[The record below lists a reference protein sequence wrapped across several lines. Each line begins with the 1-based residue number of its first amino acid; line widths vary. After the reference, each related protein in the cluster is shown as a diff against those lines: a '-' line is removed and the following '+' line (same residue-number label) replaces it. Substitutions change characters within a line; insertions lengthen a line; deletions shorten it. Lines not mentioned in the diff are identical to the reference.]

1 MALIKCKNCGRM
13 MSDRAD
19 FCPHCGCPKEFA
31 AKEETSIKE
40 ENPIIE
46 EDSVKEE
53 NSVTKAQT
61 VSTTEDLNNN
71 DNDDKATATQD
82 TEEVVEEEGEE
93 DNANKGL
100 VALVIVLAVIA
111 IGFGGYIWYN
121 RSSNNVDSS
130 NKIIEVT
137 PMDTTEY
144 QTMEPDTEVVATD
157 AKEEAVVD
165 TAMTYNNSNNSQEQ
179 HQVKEG
185 FNTNSDVKNFVIGNS
200 YYHNGV
206 TLKITENGVYA
217 NDNKISSSSPVF
229 KRVSQFVG
237 KVTARPSIS
246 ISIKWEGNKLVDNN
260 SGDVYYEN

>member
-1 MALIKCKNCGRM
+1 
-13 MSDRAD
+13 
-19 FCPHCGCPKEFA
+19 
-31 AKEETSIKE
+31 
-40 ENPIIE
+40 
-46 EDSVKEE
+46 
-53 NSVTKAQT
+53 
-61 VSTTEDLNNN
+61 
-71 DNDDKATATQD
+71 
-82 TEEVVEEEGEE
+82 
-93 DNANKGL
+93 
-100 VALVIVLAVIA
+100 
-111 IGFGGYIWYN
+111 
-121 RSSNNVDSS
+121 
-130 NKIIEVT
+130 
-137 PMDTTEY
+137 MDTTEY

-165 TAMTYNNSNNSQEQ
+165 TAMTYNNSKNSQEQ

-200 YYHNGV
+200 YYYNGV

>member
-19 FCPHCGCPKEFA
+19 FCPHCGCPKEFS

-46 EDSVKEE
+46 EDFVKEE

-61 VSTTEDLNNN
+61 VSTTEDLNSN
-71 DNDDKATATQD
+71 DNDDETTATQD
-82 TEEVVEEEGEE
+82 TEEVVEEE
-93 DNANKGL
+93 NANKGL

-111 IGFGGYIWYN
+111 IGFGGYICYN
-121 RSSNNVDSS
+121 RFSNNVDPS
-130 NKIIEVT
+130 NNIVEVT
-137 PMDTTEY
+137 PVDTTEY

-165 TAMTYNNSNNSQEQ
+165 TAMTYNNSQNSQEQ

-200 YYHNGV
+200 YYYNGV

>member
-19 FCPHCGCPKEFA
+19 FCPHCGCPKEFS

-53 NSVTKAQT
+53 SSVTKAQT
-61 VSTTEDLNNN
+61 VSTTEDLNSN
-71 DNDDKATATQD
+71 DNDDETTATQD
-82 TEEVVEEEGEE
+82 TEEVVEE

-111 IGFGGYIWYN
+111 IGFGGYICYN
-121 RSSNNVDSS
+121 RFSNNVDPS
-130 NKIIEVT
+130 NNIVEVT
-137 PMDTTEY
+137 PVDTTEY

-165 TAMTYNNSNNSQEQ
+165 TAMTYNNSKNSQEQ

-200 YYHNGV
+200 YYYNGV

>member
-1 MALIKCKNCGRM
+1 MALIKCKECGRM

-19 FCPHCGCPKEFA
+19 FCPHCGCPKEFS
-31 AKEETSIKE
+31 AKEGTSI
-40 ENPIIE
+40 
-46 EDSVKEE
+46 KEE

-61 VSTTEDLNNN
+61 VSTTEDLNSN
-71 DNDDKATATQD
+71 DNDEEATATQD
-82 TEEVVEEEGEE
+82 TEEVVEEEE

-100 VALVIVLAVIA
+100 VALVIVLAIIA
-111 IGFGGYIWYN
+111 IGFGGYIWYC
-121 RSSNNVDSS
+121 RSSNNVGTS
-130 NKIIEVT
+130 NNIIEVT
-137 PMDTTEY
+137 PVDTTEY

>member
-19 FCPHCGCPKEFA
+19 FCPHCGCPKEFS

-46 EDSVKEE
+46 EDFVKEE

-61 VSTTEDLNNN
+61 VSTTEDLNSN
-71 DNDDKATATQD
+71 DNDDEATATQE
-82 TEEVVEEEGEE
+82 TEEVVEE

-111 IGFGGYIWYN
+111 IGFGGYICYN
-121 RSSNNVDSS
+121 RFSNNVDPS
-130 NKIIEVT
+130 NNIVEVT
-137 PMDTTEY
+137 PVDTTEY
-144 QTMEPDTEVVATD
+144 QTMEPDTEVVTTD

-200 YYHNGV
+200 YYYNGV

>member
-19 FCPHCGCPKEFA
+19 FCPHCGCPKEFS

-46 EDSVKEE
+46 EDFVKKE

-61 VSTTEDLNNN
+61 VSTTEDLNSN
-71 DNDDKATATQD
+71 DNDDETTATQD
-82 TEEVVEEEGEE
+82 TEEVVEE

-111 IGFGGYIWYN
+111 IGFGGYICYN
-121 RSSNNVDSS
+121 RFSNNVDPS
-130 NKIIEVT
+130 NNIVEVT
-137 PMDTTEY
+137 PVDTTEY

-165 TAMTYNNSNNSQEQ
+165 TAMTYNNSKNSQEQ

-200 YYHNGV
+200 YYYNGV

>member
-19 FCPHCGCPKEFA
+19 FCPHCGCPKEFS

-46 EDSVKEE
+46 EDFVKEE

-61 VSTTEDLNNN
+61 VSTTEDLNSN
-71 DNDDKATATQD
+71 DKDDEATATQD
-82 TEEVVEEEGEE
+82 TEEVVEEEE

-111 IGFGGYIWYN
+111 IGFGGYICYN
-121 RSSNNVDSS
+121 RFSNNVDPS
-130 NKIIEVT
+130 NNIIEVT

-144 QTMEPDTEVVATD
+144 QTMEPDSEVVATD

-165 TAMTYNNSNNSQEQ
+165 TAMTYNNSQNSQEQ

-185 FNTNSDVKNFVIGNS
+185 FN
-200 YYHNGV
+200 
-206 TLKITENGVYA
+206 
-217 NDNKISSSSPVF
+217 
-229 KRVSQFVG
+229 R
-237 KVTARPSIS
+237 
-246 ISIKWEGNKLVDNN
+246 
-260 SGDVYYEN
+260 

>member
-13 MSDRAD
+13 MRDRAD

-82 TEEVVEEEGEE
+82 TEEVEEEEG

-100 VALVIVLAVIA
+100 VAWVIVLAVIA

-121 RSSNNVDSS
+121 RSSNNVGT
-130 NKIIEVT
+130 NKNIVEVT

-144 QTMEPDTEVVATD
+144 QTMEPDSEVVATD

-229 KRVSQFVG
+229 KRISQFVG

>member
-46 EDSVKEE
+46 ENSVKEE
-53 NSVTKAQT
+53 NSVTKDQT
-61 VSTTEDLNNN
+61 VSTTENLNSK
-71 DNDDKATATQD
+71 DNDEEATATQD
-82 TEEVVEEEGEE
+82 TEEVVAAEEE

-100 VALVIVLAVIA
+100 VALVVALAIIA
-111 IGFGGYIWYN
+111 IGFGGYIWYS
-121 RSSNNVDSS
+121 RSSNNVGTS
-130 NKIIEVT
+130 NNIIEVT

-144 QTMEPDTEVVATD
+144 QTMEPDSEVVATD

-165 TAMTYNNSNNSQEQ
+165 TAMTHNNSNNSQEQ

>member
-19 FCPHCGCPKEFA
+19 FCPHCGCPKKFS

-46 EDSVKEE
+46 EDFVKEE

-61 VSTTEDLNNN
+61 VSTTEDLNSN
-71 DNDDKATATQD
+71 DNDDETTATQD
-82 TEEVVEEEGEE
+82 TEEVVEE

-111 IGFGGYIWYN
+111 IGFGGYICYN
-121 RSSNNVDSS
+121 RFSNNVDPS
-130 NKIIEVT
+130 NNIVEVT
-137 PMDTTEY
+137 PVDTTEY

-165 TAMTYNNSNNSQEQ
+165 TAMTYNNSKNSQEQ

-200 YYHNGV
+200 YYYNGV

>member
-1 MALIKCKNCGRM
+1 MALIKCKECGRM

-19 FCPHCGCPKEFA
+19 FCPHCGCPKEFS

-40 ENPIIE
+40 EKPIIE
-46 EDSVKEE
+46 EDPVKEE

-61 VSTTEDLNNN
+61 VSTTEYLNSN
-71 DNDDKATATQD
+71 DKDDETTATQD
-82 TEEVVEEEGEE
+82 TEEVVEEEE

-111 IGFGGYIWYN
+111 IGFGGYICYN
-121 RSSNNVDSS
+121 RFSNNVDPS
-130 NKIIEVT
+130 NNIIEVT

>member
-1 MALIKCKNCGRM
+1 MALIKCKECGRM

-19 FCPHCGCPKEFA
+19 FCPHCGCPKEFS
-31 AKEETSIKE
+31 AKEGTSIKE

-53 NSVTKAQT
+53 SSVTKAQT
-61 VSTTEDLNNN
+61 VSTTEYLNSN
-71 DNDDKATATQD
+71 DNDDETTATQD
-82 TEEVVEEEGEE
+82 TEEVVEEEE

-111 IGFGGYIWYN
+111 IGFGGYICYN
-121 RSSNNVDSS
+121 RFSNNVDPS
-130 NKIIEVT
+130 NNIVEVT
-137 PMDTTEY
+137 PVDTTEY

-229 KRVSQFVG
+229 KRISQFVG

>member
-19 FCPHCGCPKEFA
+19 FCPHCGCPKEFS

-46 EDSVKEE
+46 EDFVKEE

-61 VSTTEDLNNN
+61 VSTTEDLNSN
-71 DNDDKATATQD
+71 DNDDETTATQD
-82 TEEVVEEEGEE
+82 TEEVVEE

-111 IGFGGYIWYN
+111 IGFGGYICYN
-121 RSSNNVDSS
+121 RFSNNVDPS
-130 NKIIEVT
+130 NNIVEVT
-137 PMDTTEY
+137 PVDTTEY

-157 AKEEAVVD
+157 VKEEAVVD
-165 TAMTYNNSNNSQEQ
+165 TAMTYNNSKNSQEQ

-200 YYHNGV
+200 YYYNGV

>member
-19 FCPHCGCPKEFA
+19 FCPHCGCPKEFS

-46 EDSVKEE
+46 EDFVKEE

-61 VSTTEDLNNN
+61 VSTTEDLNSN
-71 DNDDKATATQD
+71 DNDDETTATQD
-82 TEEVVEEEGEE
+82 TEEVVEE

-111 IGFGGYIWYN
+111 IGFGGYICYN
-121 RSSNNVDSS
+121 RFSNNVDPS
-130 NKIIEVT
+130 NNIVEVT
-137 PMDTTEY
+137 PVDTTEY

-165 TAMTYNNSNNSQEQ
+165 TAMTYNNSKNSQEQ

-200 YYHNGV
+200 YYYNGV

>member
-19 FCPHCGCPKEFA
+19 FCPHCGCPKEIS

-46 EDSVKEE
+46 EDFVKKE

-61 VSTTEDLNNN
+61 VSTTEDLNSN
-71 DNDDKATATQD
+71 DNDDETTATQD
-82 TEEVVEEEGEE
+82 TEEVVEEE

-111 IGFGGYIWYN
+111 IGFGGYICYN
-121 RSSNNVDSS
+121 RFSYNVDPSNNIV
-130 NKIIEVT
+130 EVT
-137 PMDTTEY
+137 PVDTTEY

-165 TAMTYNNSNNSQEQ
+165 TAMTYNNSKNSQEQ

-200 YYHNGV
+200 YYYNGV

>member
-1 MALIKCKNCGRM
+1 M

-19 FCPHCGCPKEFA
+19 FCPHCGCPKEFS

-46 EDSVKEE
+46 EDFVKEE

-61 VSTTEDLNNN
+61 VSTTEDLNSN
-71 DNDDKATATQD
+71 DNDDEATATQE
-82 TEEVVEEEGEE
+82 TEEVVEE

-111 IGFGGYIWYN
+111 IGFGGYICYN
-121 RSSNNVDSS
+121 RFSNNVDPS
-130 NKIIEVT
+130 NNIVEVT
-137 PMDTTEY
+137 PVDTTEY
-144 QTMEPDTEVVATD
+144 QTMEPDTEVVTTD

-200 YYHNGV
+200 YYYNGV

-237 KVTARPSIS
+237 KVTASPSIS

>member
-19 FCPHCGCPKEFA
+19 FCPHCGCPKKFS

-46 EDSVKEE
+46 EDFVKEE

-61 VSTTEDLNNN
+61 VSTTEDLNSN
-71 DNDDKATATQD
+71 DNDDETTATQD
-82 TEEVVEEEGEE
+82 TEEVVEE

-100 VALVIVLAVIA
+100 VALVIVLAVIT
-111 IGFGGYIWYN
+111 IGFGGYICYN
-121 RSSNNVDSS
+121 RFSNNVDPS
-130 NKIIEVT
+130 NNIVEVT
-137 PMDTTEY
+137 PVDTTEY

-165 TAMTYNNSNNSQEQ
+165 TAMTYNNSKNSQEQ

-200 YYHNGV
+200 YYYNGV

>member
-1 MALIKCKNCGRM
+1 

-19 FCPHCGCPKEFA
+19 FCPHCGCPKEFS

-40 ENPIIE
+40 EKPIIE

-61 VSTTEDLNNN
+61 VSTTENLNSK
-71 DNDDKATATQD
+71 DNDEEATATQD
-82 TEEVVEEEGEE
+82 TEEVVAEEEE

-100 VALVIVLAVIA
+100 VALVVALAIIA
-111 IGFGGYIWYN
+111 IGFGGYIWYS
-121 RSSNNVDSS
+121 RSSNNVGTS
-130 NKIIEVT
+130 NNIIEVT

-144 QTMEPDTEVVATD
+144 QTMEPDSEVVATD

>member
-1 MALIKCKNCGRM
+1 

-19 FCPHCGCPKEFA
+19 FCPHCGCPKEYP
-31 AKEETSIKE
+31 AKEDTSKAEDTSVNE
-40 ENPIIE
+40 EASAINTE
-46 EDSVKEE
+46 
-53 NSVTKAQT
+53 T
-61 VSTTEDLNNN
+61 VSTTEKLNSN
-71 DNDDKATATQD
+71 DNEATTIQD
-82 TEEVVEEEGEE
+82 TDEE
-93 DNANKGL
+93 DKANKGL

-111 IGFGGYIWYN
+111 IGFGGYICYN
-121 RSSNNVDSS
+121 RFSNNVDPS
-130 NKIIEVT
+130 NNIIEVT

-144 QTMEPDTEVVATD
+144 QTMEPDSEVVATD

-165 TAMTYNNSNNSQEQ
+165 TAMTYNNSKNSQEQ

>member
-19 FCPHCGCPKEFA
+19 FCPHCGCPKEFS
-31 AKEETSIKE
+31 AKEGTSIKE

-53 NSVTKAQT
+53 SSVTKAQT
-61 VSTTEDLNNN
+61 VSTTEYLNSN
-71 DNDDKATATQD
+71 DKDDEATATQD
-82 TEEVVEEEGEE
+82 TEEVVEEE

-111 IGFGGYIWYN
+111 IGFGGYICYN
-121 RSSNNVDSS
+121 RFSNNVDPS
-130 NKIIEVT
+130 NNIVEVT
-137 PMDTTEY
+137 PVDTTEY
-144 QTMEPDTEVVATD
+144 QTMEPDSEVVATD

-165 TAMTYNNSNNSQEQ
+165 TAMTYNNSKNSQEQ

>member
-61 VSTTEDLNNN
+61 VSTTEYLNSN
-71 DNDDKATATQD
+71 DKDDEATATQD
-82 TEEVVEEEGEE
+82 TEEVVEEEE

-130 NKIIEVT
+130 NNIIEVT

-200 YYHNGV
+200 YYYNGV

>member
-19 FCPHCGCPKEFA
+19 FCPHCGCPKKFP

-46 EDSVKEE
+46 EDFVKEE

-61 VSTTEDLNNN
+61 VSTTEDLNSN
-71 DNDDKATATQD
+71 DNDDETTATQD
-82 TEEVVEEEGEE
+82 TEEVVEE

-111 IGFGGYIWYN
+111 IGFGGYICYN
-121 RSSNNVDSS
+121 RFSNNVDPS
-130 NKIIEVT
+130 NNIVEVT
-137 PMDTTEY
+137 PVDTTEY

-165 TAMTYNNSNNSQEQ
+165 TAMTYNNSKNSQEQ

-200 YYHNGV
+200 YYYNGV

>member
-19 FCPHCGCPKEFA
+19 FCPHCGCPKEFS

-46 EDSVKEE
+46 EDPVKEE
-53 NSVTKAQT
+53 SSVTKAQT
-61 VSTTEDLNNN
+61 VSTTEDLNSN
-71 DNDDKATATQD
+71 DNDDETTATQD
-82 TEEVVEEEGEE
+82 TEEVVEE
-93 DNANKGL
+93 DNANKRL

-111 IGFGGYIWYN
+111 IGFGGYICYN
-121 RSSNNVDSS
+121 RFSNNVDPS
-130 NKIIEVT
+130 NNIIEVT

-144 QTMEPDTEVVATD
+144 QTMEPDSEVVATD

>member
-1 MALIKCKNCGRM
+1 M

-19 FCPHCGCPKEFA
+19 FCPHCGCPKEFS
-31 AKEETSIKE
+31 AKEGTSIKE

-53 NSVTKAQT
+53 SSVTKAQT
-61 VSTTEDLNNN
+61 VSTTEYLNSN
-71 DNDDKATATQD
+71 DNDDETTATQD
-82 TEEVVEEEGEE
+82 TEEVVEEEE

-111 IGFGGYIWYN
+111 IGFGGYICYN
-121 RSSNNVDSS
+121 RFSNNVDPS
-130 NKIIEVT
+130 NNIVEVT
-137 PMDTTEY
+137 PVDTTEY

>member
-1 MALIKCKNCGRM
+1 M

-19 FCPHCGCPKEFA
+19 FCPHCGCPKEFS

-46 EDSVKEE
+46 EDFVKEE

-61 VSTTEDLNNN
+61 VSTTEDLNSN
-71 DNDDKATATQD
+71 DKDDEATATQD
-82 TEEVVEEEGEE
+82 TEEVVVEEE

-111 IGFGGYIWYN
+111 IGFGGYICYN
-121 RSSNNVDSS
+121 RFSNNVDPS
-130 NKIIEVT
+130 NNIIEVT

-144 QTMEPDTEVVATD
+144 QTMEPDSEVVATD

-165 TAMTYNNSNNSQEQ
+165 TAMTYNNSKNSQEQ

>member
-19 FCPHCGCPKEFA
+19 FCPHCGCPKKFS

-46 EDSVKEE
+46 EDFVKEE

-61 VSTTEDLNNN
+61 VSTTEDLNSN
-71 DNDDKATATQD
+71 DNDDETTATQD
-82 TEEVVEEEGEE
+82 TEEVVEE

-100 VALVIVLAVIA
+100 VALVIVLAVIT
-111 IGFGGYIWYN
+111 IGFGGYICYN
-121 RSSNNVDSS
+121 RFSNNVDPS
-130 NKIIEVT
+130 NNIVEVT
-137 PMDTTEY
+137 PVDTTEY

-165 TAMTYNNSNNSQEQ
+165 TAMTYNNSKNSQEQ

-200 YYHNGV
+200 YYYNGV

-246 ISIKWEGNKLVDNN
+246 ISIKWEGNKLVENII
-260 SGDVYYEN
+260 GDVYYEN

>member
-19 FCPHCGCPKEFA
+19 FCPHCGCPKEFS

-46 EDSVKEE
+46 EDFVKEE

-61 VSTTEDLNNN
+61 VSTTEDLNSN
-71 DNDDKATATQD
+71 DNDDEATATQD
-82 TEEVVEEEGEE
+82 TEEVVEE

-111 IGFGGYIWYN
+111 IGFGGYICYN
-121 RSSNNVDSS
+121 RFSNNVDPS
-130 NKIIEVT
+130 NNIVEVT
-137 PMDTTEY
+137 PVDTTEY
-144 QTMEPDTEVVATD
+144 QTMEPDTEVVTTD

-185 FNTNSDVKNFVIGNS
+185 FNTNSDVKNFIIGNS
-200 YYHNGV
+200 YYYNGV

>member
-19 FCPHCGCPKEFA
+19 FCPHCGCPKEFS
-31 AKEETSIKE
+31 AKEKTSIKE

-46 EDSVKEE
+46 EDFVKEE

-61 VSTTEDLNNN
+61 VSTTEDPNSN
-71 DNDDKATATQD
+71 DNDDETTATQD
-82 TEEVVEEEGEE
+82 TEEVVEEE

-111 IGFGGYIWYN
+111 IGFGGYICYN
-121 RSSNNVDSS
+121 RFSNNVDPS
-130 NKIIEVT
+130 NNIVEVT
-137 PMDTTEY
+137 PVDTTEY

-165 TAMTYNNSNNSQEQ
+165 TAMTYNNSKNSQEQ

-200 YYHNGV
+200 YYYNGV

>member
-1 MALIKCKNCGRM
+1 MALIKCKECGRM

-19 FCPHCGCPKEFA
+19 FCPHCGCPKEFS
-31 AKEETSIKE
+31 AKEGTSIKE

-53 NSVTKAQT
+53 SSVTKAQT
-61 VSTTEDLNNN
+61 VSTTEYLNSN
-71 DNDDKATATQD
+71 DNDDETTATQD
-82 TEEVVEEEGEE
+82 TEEVVEEEE

-111 IGFGGYIWYN
+111 IGFGGYICYN
-121 RSSNNVDSS
+121 RFSNNVDPS
-130 NKIIEVT
+130 NNIVEVT
-137 PMDTTEY
+137 PVDTTEY